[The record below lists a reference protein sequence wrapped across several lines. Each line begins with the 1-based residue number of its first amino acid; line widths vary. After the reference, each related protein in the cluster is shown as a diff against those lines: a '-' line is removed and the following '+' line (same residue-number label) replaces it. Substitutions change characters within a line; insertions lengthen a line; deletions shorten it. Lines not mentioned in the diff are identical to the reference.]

1 MTSTIIVLLI
11 ILIASIGFLIY
22 LFLYICALKRF
33 TTDGKQ
39 EIYLH
44 EGYGKKARRVHT
56 YNIQGV
62 EK

>member
-1 MTSTIIVLLI
+1 MDYVKTSFLY
-11 ILIASIGFLIY
+11 FLIY

-56 YNIQGV
+56 YDIQGV
-62 EK
+62 EKQS